1 MTGTMSQ
8 DEKLFEEAFDL
19 IIMLQAAGDKPQIRA
34 LITSWR
40 ARGPAHEAAWHE
52 ALNIHSLSGDLLQM
66 ASTPST
72 APVRAIPATRPGFT
86 RRQMIFGGGAVLA
99 AGAVATLVGPSL
111 LTQFRADAATG
122 TAQLQRVR
130 LEDGTEVA
138 LGPDSAI
145 RYHFTPRER
154 RLELLNGMAWI
165 DVASD
170 DARTFRAVAR
180 EVQVTTTDSAF
191 DLSQD
196 ASLLSVALA
205 RGHADVLIAGNSEP
219 VSPGLAAGDWLTLD
233 RTSQLVEH
241 GRRAAEQVGA
251 WRDGTLVVD
260 GETIASVV
268 ARIARWQPGKVVIA
282 SAELGAQRVSGVYN
296 LSDPLSA
303 LQAAVQPRGGK
314 VREFTPW
321 LTVISAV

>member
-1 MTGTMSQ
+1 MSQ

-40 ARGPAHEAAWHE
+40 ARGPAHEAAWLE
-52 ALNIHSLSGDLLQM
+52 ALNIHSLSGDLLQVT
-66 ASTPST
+66 AAPSS
-72 APVRAIPATRPGFT
+72 VRATSAARPGFT
-86 RRQMIFGGGAVLA
+86 RRQILLGGGAVLA
-99 AGAVATLVGPSL
+99 AGAMAALVGPQL
-111 LTQFRADAATG
+111 LTPFRADASTS
-122 TAQLQRVR
+122 TAQLQHVR
-130 LEDGTEVA
+130 LEDGTELA

-145 RYHFTPRER
+145 RYQFTPRER
-154 RLELLNGMAWI
+154 RLELLAGMVYV

-180 EVQVTTTDSAF
+180 EVQVSTTDSAF
-191 DLSQD
+191 DLSED

-233 RTSQLVEH
+233 RRSQLVEH
-241 GRRAAEQVGA
+241 GRRTAEQVGA

-268 ARIARWQPGKVVIA
+268 ARIARWQPGKVMIA